1 MLPSSGSGYHPS
13 DHHGSDTSDLRRC
26 RLKGC
31 FGSRLFSNSGFGV
44 KLSVHILA
52 GSRVL
57 SAVRTGL
64 PHDGVR

>member
-1 MLPSSGSGYHPS
+1 MRIAAFE
-13 DHHGSDTSDLRRC
+13 LRSQA
-26 RLKGC
+26 
-31 FGSRLFSNSGFGV
+31 FFNSGFGV
-44 KLSVHILA
+44 KLSVSILA